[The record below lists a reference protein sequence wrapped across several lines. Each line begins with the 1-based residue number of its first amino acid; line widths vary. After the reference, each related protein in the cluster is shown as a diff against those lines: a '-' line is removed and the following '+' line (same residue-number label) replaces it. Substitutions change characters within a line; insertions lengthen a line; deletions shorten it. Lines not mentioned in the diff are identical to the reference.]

1 MLVAVSVVVMM
12 SMMMTVAFAGVSAGF
27 RLERQLAKGHRQAEL
42 AQHIVQHVIVM
53 VAQLAR
59 HNLQR
64 YVTVAEVIAGL
75 RQHKRIVAAHHRH
88 PFISGNHLHKLGAV
102 FVAEHIAAAQQ
113 QAAGQQQTG
122 FPAIVEGDFYP
133 AFDANINRQRNA
145 GGRGGGVSRR

>member
-1 MLVAVSVVVMM
+1 
-12 SMMMTVAFAGVSAGF
+12 
-27 RLERQLAKGHRQAEL
+27 
-42 AQHIVQHVIVM
+42 M
-53 VAQLAR
+53 VAQLAW

-75 RQHKRIVAAHHRH
+75 RQHKRVVAAHHRH
-88 PFISGNHLHKLGAV
+88 PFISGNHLHNFGAV
-102 FVAEHIAAAQQ
+102 FVTQHIAAAQQ

-145 GGRGGGVSRR
+145 GGRGGGGLQTLS

>member
-12 SMMMTVAFAGVSAGF
+12 SMMMTVALAGVSAGF

-59 HNLQR
+59 HDLQR
-64 YVTVAEVIAGL
+64 HVTVAEVVAGL
-75 RQHKRIVAAHHRH
+75 RQHKRIVAAHYRH
-88 PFISGNHLHKLGAV
+88 PFISGNHLHKLGAF

-113 QAAGQQQTG
+113 QAAGQQQAG
-122 FPAIVEGDFYP
+122 FPAIVEVTLTRLLTRTSIGSVTL
-133 AFDANINRQRNA
+133 AVAAA
-145 GGRGGGVSRR
+145 GISRR

>member
-12 SMMMTVAFAGVSAGF
+12 SMMMTVALAGVSAGF

-75 RQHKRIVAAHHRH
+75 RQHKRVVAAHHRH
-88 PFISGNHLHKLGAV
+88 PFISGNHLHKLGAF

-113 QAAGQQQTG
+113 QAALEARIAEALTHKKQTHFLHQG
-122 FPAIVEGDFYP
+122 NTGITQNLSY
-133 AFDANINRQRNA
+133 I
-145 GGRGGGVSRR
+145 GG